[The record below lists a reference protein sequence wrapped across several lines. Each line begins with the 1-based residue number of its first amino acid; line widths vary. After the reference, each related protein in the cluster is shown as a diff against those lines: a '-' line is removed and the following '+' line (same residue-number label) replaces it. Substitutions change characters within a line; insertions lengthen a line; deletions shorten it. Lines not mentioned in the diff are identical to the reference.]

1 MKRKI
6 FIKIGSLSLPA
17 ELNQSPV
24 AEKIWDLLPIRA
36 RTSTWG
42 EEIYFRIPL
51 QTQINQP
58 VTEVKKGDIGYWPE
72 GACFCLFF
80 GPTPVSTG
88 EKIIPASPVEIIGKL
103 LAEDWEGLKKVRPN
117 QSVVIEKE
125 KE

>member
-1 MKRKI
+1 
-6 FIKIGSLSLPA
+6 
-17 ELNQSPV
+17 V
-24 AEKIWDLLPIRA
+24 AEKIWDILPIRA

-88 EKIIPASPVEIIGKL
+88 EKIIPASPVEIIGRL

-117 QSVVIEKE
+117 QSVVIEKGE
-125 KE
+125 E

>member
-6 FIKIGSLSLPA
+6 LIKIGSLNLPA

-24 AEKIWDLLPIRA
+24 AEKIWDILPIRA

-88 EKIIPASPVEIIGKL
+88 EKIIPASPVEIIGRL

-117 QSVVIEKE
+117 QSVVIEKGE
-125 KE
+125 E

>member
-24 AEKIWDLLPIRA
+24 AEKIWDILPIRA